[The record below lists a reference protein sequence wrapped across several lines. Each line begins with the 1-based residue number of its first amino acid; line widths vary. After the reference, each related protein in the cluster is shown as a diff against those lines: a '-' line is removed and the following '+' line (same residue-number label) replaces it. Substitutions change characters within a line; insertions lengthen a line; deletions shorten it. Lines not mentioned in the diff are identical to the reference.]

1 MLTNLQ
7 NPEFDN
13 IEENEKV
20 IWNTHTDL
28 DRYQKSITSGGSS
41 LSRHGKVRCPSH
53 VQQLRRP
60 VLCSRRTTSVEH
72 ATTQLKTV

>member
-41 LSRHGKVRCPSH
+41 LSRHGKVRCPLH
-53 VQQLRRP
+53 IQ
-60 VLCSRRTTSVEH
+60 
-72 ATTQLKTV
+72 